1 MRRLLIVVSLVT
13 AFVALAFAPALAHE
27 ERPAQYPPG
36 NPAITAPPKYRTS
49 GKALVVCTRAT
60 KVTVKKK
67 LKGKVQRRNK
77 ALLKKCRFRHIE
89 DAVLKAKSGYR
100 ILVMPGRYE
109 ELPSRKVPVDDPAC
123 KDDYV
128 PASDGHEVPSYDY
141 QVKCPRSKN
150 LITIAGDRNGDGK
163 CDTLCNLQI
172 EGTGSSP
179 SQVTVV
185 GDKTKQNAIRADRAD
200 GFYLTNMKVLYGDIN
215 SVYVMETDGFT
226 LKNLITGQAR
236 RYGVLSFTSDHGL
249 YDTIDAYGNGDS
261 GVYPGSGS
269 PGGANCERYGIE
281 LRNINSHDNVLG
293 YSGTAGDNVWVH
305 DSSFHDNSTG
315 LATDSFA
322 SGHPGMPQHCAK
334 WENNRIYSNNAD
346 LFNPERQQYCKDTPY
361 PQRDLSKTCPTF
373 QVPVGTGAI
382 IAGGNKDIVQ
392 NNYIFDNWRDGVKL
406 LWVPAY
412 FRGENDPS
420 KTDDTSYDNQFKNN
434 KMGTAPDGTKSP
446 NGNDFWW
453 DGEGSGTCF
462 DGNQGAG
469 GDAVKTTGPRFPA
482 CSDPLKDLKS
492 PGDGS
497 MTASQASCSTWDP
510 DTNPDPPACDWF
522 VQPKHP

>member
-1 MRRLLIVVSLVT
+1 M
-13 AFVALAFAPALAHE
+13 
-27 ERPAQYPPG
+27 
-36 NPAITAPPKYRTS
+36 
-49 GKALVVCTRAT
+49 
-60 KVTVKKK
+60 
-67 LKGKVQRRNK
+67 
-77 ALLKKCRFRHIE
+77 
-89 DAVLKAKSGYR
+89 
-100 ILVMPGRYE
+100 
-109 ELPSRKVPVDDPAC
+109 
-123 KDDYV
+123 
-128 PASDGHEVPSYDY
+128 
-141 QVKCPRSKN
+141 
-150 LITIAGDRNGDGK
+150 
-163 CDTLCNLQI
+163 
-172 EGTGSSP
+172 
-179 SQVTVV
+179 

-215 SVYVMETDGFT
+215 AVYVMETDGFV
-226 LKNLITGQAR
+226 LKNLIAAQAR

-281 LRNINSHDNVLG
+281 LRNIDSHDNVLG

-305 DSSFHDNSTG
+305 DSKFHDNSTG

-334 WENNRIYSNNAD
+334 WENNQIYSNNAD
-346 LFNPERQQYCKDTPY
+346 LFNAQRQQYCKDTPY

-392 NNYIFDNWRDGVKL
+392 NNQIYDNWRDGIKL
-406 LWVPAY
+406 LWVPAQ
-412 FRGENDPS
+412 FRGENDPA
-420 KTDDTSYDNQFKNN
+420 KQNDTSYDNHFLNN
-434 KMGTAPDGTKSP
+434 KMGTAPDGSKAP

-462 DGNQGAG
+462 SGNTGAG
-469 GDAVKTTGPRFPA
+469 GGAVTHKSPTFPDCPGPTVY
-482 CSDPLKDLKS
+482 S
-492 PGDGS
+492 PGDAS

-510 DTNPDPPACDWF
+510 DNNQSPAGCDWF
-522 VQPKHP
+522 TQPPKPQQ